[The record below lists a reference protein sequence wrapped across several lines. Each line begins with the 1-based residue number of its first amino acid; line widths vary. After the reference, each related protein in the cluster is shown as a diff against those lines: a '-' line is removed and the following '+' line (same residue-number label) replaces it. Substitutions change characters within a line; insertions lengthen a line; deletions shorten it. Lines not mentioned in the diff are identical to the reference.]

1 MLTVKQVRPDGSE
14 FIEEASSAGL
24 NNAAQTLTGS
34 PSVFYFTAEKEPRCV
49 DIHEGVVYVMN
60 SNGKTVAN
68 YDLGSR
74 PTVE

>member
-24 NNAAQTLTGS
+24 STPAQSSSGLQ
-34 PSVFYFTAEKEPRCV
+34 SVYYFTAEKEPRCV
-49 DIHEGVVYVMN
+49 DIYEGVVYVMN
-60 SNGKTVAN
+60 SNGKTVSN

-74 PTVE
+74 PIAE